1 LLRIPDSMLDV
12 RSSLLNVRSSM
23 KSTSPTPDSTYTA
36 PPHARLI
43 LSLICFLAGAAIMIV
58 EISANRLL
66 APLFGN
72 TSYTWTALIGVIL
85 IAFSVGGYLGG
96 WLAEKKADFALLGWL
111 LASAAVLTMFIPA
124 VFVYAGPANAAL
136 GHISGPVTI
145 SIILFALPGVLLG
158 AISPASVRLY
168 SLLSKDA
175 HVGTAAGTISMLG
188 SLGSFVG
195 TFLSGFYLLSNYGV
209 QQIFVGTGVALLVLA
224 GGAFFLGRQTLQ
236 QMLPVL
242 LSGVIASWYG
252 SSVKQQPK
260 DGVVHQQDSFYH
272 HIEVIEQGTEAHRQ
286 RFLQLDSTMEGGMRV
301 VDGALVLDYQN
312 YWQLPLIREGF
323 SFDSALFIG
332 AGAFGMPERMAR
344 DFPKAQVDVAE
355 IDPAVIEVGRRYFKL
370 DEHPRVHAFAD
381 DARHYLYT
389 QKDKRYDFIFGD
401 AYNGVRAIP
410 VHLASKEFFQL
421 IHDRLTPRGVFLMN
435 AITAVN
441 GKRAELLSGMITTLQ
456 QVFPHVEIFSVGGRR
471 DEAQN
476 VMLLASNDDWKPLF
490 ADRAYVPGSW
500 QDVMCRQ
507 YVPAEQWP
515 GKGVVFTD
523 DLNPVDA
530 IIRRG
535 L

>member
-1 LLRIPDSMLDV
+1 MV
-12 RSSLLNVRSSM
+12 
-23 KSTSPTPDSTYTA
+23 
-36 PPHARLI
+36 
-43 LSLICFLAGAAIMIV
+43 V

-111 LASAAVLTMFIPA
+111 LAAAAVLTMFIPA
-124 VFVYAGPANAAL
+124 IFVYAGPVNAGL
-136 GHISGPVTI
+136 GNISGPVTI
-145 SIILFALPGVLLG
+145 SIILFAIPGVLLG

-209 QQIFVGTGVALLVLA
+209 QQIFVGTGIALLALA
-224 GGAFFLGRQTLQ
+224 CAAFFLARQTLKE
-236 QMLPVL
+236 MLPIL
-242 LSGVIASWYG
+242 LSGLIASWYG
-252 SSVKQQPK
+252 STVKSATK
-260 DGVVHQQDSFYH
+260 DGVVHREDSYYH
-272 HIEVIEQGTEAHRQ
+272 HIEVIEQGSEAHRQ

-301 VDGALVLDYQN
+301 ADGGIILDYQQ
-312 YWQLPLIREGF
+312 YWQLPFIRDGF
-323 SFDSALFIG
+323 KLDSALFIG

-344 DFPKAQVDVAE
+344 DYPSAKVEVVE
-355 IDPAVIEVGRRYFKL
+355 IDPAVIDVGRRYFKL
-370 DEHPRVHAFAD
+370 DEHPGVHAFAD

-421 IHDRLTPRGVFLMN
+421 VHDRLSPHGIFLMN
-435 AITAVN
+435 AITAVQ
-441 GKRAELLSGMITTLQ
+441 GKRAELLAGMITTLQ
-456 QVFPHVEIFSVGGRR
+456 QVFPHVEIFAVGGRH

-476 VMLLASNDDWKPLF
+476 VMLLASKEDWKPLF

-500 QDVMCRQ
+500 QDRICRQ
-507 YVPAEQWP
+507 YVSAEQWP

-523 DLNPVDA
+523 NLNPVDA